1 MRRRPC
7 KEECSTGFA
16 GPGLDPWNWVCGPVA
31 VVLCCVCCVAARA
44 RVLTSRFASLRL
56 SRRASRTH
64 SSATGRPRAIEN
76 VVARIV
82 QKNELGKGYE
92 GRESGTQACMRA
104 GAYSF

>member
-1 MRRRPC
+1 MGRGPC
-7 KEECSTGFA
+7 EEEGSIGFA
-16 GPGLDPWNWVCGPVA
+16 GPGLDPLNGVRWTEP

-64 SSATGRPRAIEN
+64 SSATGRPQAIEN

-82 QKNELGKGYE
+82 QRNELGRVGGQGERDSGVYE
-92 GRESGTQACMRA
+92 GRSL
-104 GAYSF
+104 